1 MYRGYSTTPRVD
13 QQKVLTWLREMG
25 ATKAVATAWGYN
37 DEGGC
42 EAVVIYKDKERLT
55 EIYDPNW
62 YDWNAKKEKEVNENA
77 PKTHLWNW
85 LGAPLEEEYGGW
97 GGEDRVGATST
108 LDVATGKVESH
119 GYRDSYSRSEW

>member
-1 MYRGYSTTPRVD
+1 MRYGYYAPRID
-13 QQKVLTWLREMG
+13 QLKVLKWLREMG

-42 EAVVIYKDKERLT
+42 EAVVVYKDKERLQD
-55 EIYDPNW
+55 IHDPNAYYW
-62 YDWNAKKEKEVNENA
+62 GQEKPEVDENA
-77 PKTHLWNW
+77 PETHLWNW

-108 LDVATGKVESH
+108 LDVATGKVETH
-119 GYRDSYSRSEW
+119 GYHDVREEW